1 MQLAIFKYEEEN
13 SINDFTTIQ
22 IDGEPWFMASD
33 VCKLL
38 DIQNASQAVSGL
50 DEDEKLA
57 YTLHIA
63 GQNRSV
69 NFVNESGLYALIFR
83 SNKPSAKTFRK
94 WITKEVIPAIR
105 KTGGF
110 GINRSETP
118 NFVIRFNDNWN
129 RTERGHFSVISELFI
144 RLYGRFEQVGYQIPN
159 KAFDG
164 KEIRPDVS
172 VGKLFAQYLRDIA
185 HPLAGTHKMYNHHFP
200 NGMTVEA
207 KQYKNELLS
216 TFIKFI
222 DEVWMPTCATKYF
235 GDRDKLALE
244 YLPKLLGSQTN

>member
-1 MQLAIFKYEEEN
+1 MQLAIFKYEDEN
-13 SINDFTTIQ
+13 AVNDFTTIE

-57 YTLHIA
+57 YTLHIS

-83 SNKPSAKTFRK
+83 SNKASAKTFRK

-110 GINRSETP
+110 GINRIETP
-118 NFVIRFNDNWN
+118 NFVVRFNDNWD

-144 RLYGRFEQVGYQIPN
+144 RIYGRFEQVGYQIPN

-172 VGKLFAQYLRDIA
+172 VGRLFSQYLKDNYPQITD
-185 HPLAGTHKMYNHHFP
+185 THKMYSHKFP
-200 NGMTVEA
+200 NGMTVDA
-207 KQYKNELLS
+207 RQYKNELLPI
-216 TFIKFI
+216 FIQFV
-222 DEVWMPTCATKYF
+222 DEVWMPQCAEKYL
-235 GDRDKLALE
+235 GDRDKLALD
-244 YLPKLLGSQTN
+244 YLPKLLGN